1 MSDPALEVEGLHSG
15 YGRVPVLRDISFRIA
30 KGENVGLI
38 GPNGH
43 GKTTLFR
50 TLSGLVPAW
59 SGSIAFL
66 GEDITGSSPAAIVER
81 GLIHAPQGNKL
92 FPDLTVL
99 ENLWLGAYAP
109 GPRAQ
114 YRQTIEQVFAIFP
127 RLAERRGQ
135 RCRTL
140 SGGERQMV
148 TIGCC
153 LMALPKLLILD
164 EPTLGLSPKLKAE
177 LRDAIAEIIASGV
190 QTVIVEQDP
199 EFLQTLTTR
208 LLLVSE
214 GAIRAEIADGSSLE
228 HQRIV
233 EMYFGHA

>member
-1 MSDPALEVEGLHSG
+1 MSDPILDVTALRSG
-15 YGRVPVLRDISFRIA
+15 YGRVPVLHDITFSIA
-30 KGENVGLI
+30 ERENIGLI

-59 SGSIAFL
+59 SGSVRFL
-66 GEDITGSSPAAIVER
+66 GEDITRKSPASIVER

-92 FPDLTVL
+92 FPDFTVL
-99 ENLWLGAYAP
+99 ENLWLGAFVK

-114 YRQTIEQVFAIFP
+114 RKRTIEQVFSIFP

-135 RCRTL
+135 RCSTL

-148 TIGCC
+148 TIGCG
-153 LMALPKLLILD
+153 LMGLPKMLILD

-177 LRDAIAEIIASGV
+177 LRDAIETIVASGV

-214 GAIRAEIADGSSLE
+214 GVVRAEIADSGGLE

>member
-1 MSDPALEVEGLHSG
+1 MSDPVLDVKALRSG
-15 YGRVPVLRDISFRIA
+15 YGRMPVLHDITFSIA
-30 KGENVGLI
+30 KGENLGLI

-50 TLSGLVPAW
+50 TLSGLIPAW
-59 SGSIAFL
+59 SGSVIFL
-66 GEDITGSSPAAIVER
+66 GEDITGASPASIVER

-99 ENLWLGAYAP
+99 ENLWLGAFAA

-114 YRQTIEQVFAIFP
+114 RKRTIEQVFSLFP
-127 RLAERRGQ
+127 RLAERRSQ

-148 TIGCC
+148 TIGCS
-153 LMALPKLLILD
+153 LMGLPKLLILD

-177 LRDAIAEIIASGV
+177 LRDAVAEILASGV
-190 QTVIVEQDP
+190 QTVVVEQDP
-199 EFLQTLTTR
+199 EFLQTLATR

-214 GAIRAEIADGSSLE
+214 GAIRAEITDGAGLD
-228 HQRIV
+228 HQRVV

>member
-1 MSDPALEVEGLHSG
+1 MPEIALEIRNLRSG
-15 YGRVPVLRDISFRIA
+15 YGRVPVLHDISFAVA

-50 TLSGLVPAW
+50 AISGLIPAW
-59 SGSIAFL
+59 SGTIAFH
-66 GEDITGSSPAAIVER
+66 GADITGKSPASIVEA
-81 GLIHAPQGNKL
+81 GLIHAPQGNML
-92 FPDLTVL
+92 FPDLTVI
-99 ENLWLGAYAP
+99 ENLWLGAFAA
-109 GPRAQ
+109 GPRAA
-114 YRQTIEQVFAIFP
+114 RKRTIEQVFSILP

-148 TIGCC
+148 NIGCG
-153 LMALPKLLILD
+153 LMGLPKLLILD
-164 EPTLGLSPKLKAE
+164 EPTLGLSPKLKAD
-177 LRDAIAEIIASGV
+177 LRDAIAKIIDAGV
-190 QTVIVEQDP
+190 QMVIVEQDP

-208 LLLVSE
+208 LLLISE
-214 GAIRAEIADGSSLE
+214 GTVRADIAGDGGLE

>member
-1 MSDPALEVEGLHSG
+1 MADPALDVRALTSG
-15 YGRVPVLRDISFRIA
+15 YGRVPVLHGLSLTIGKD
-30 KGENVGLI
+30 ENVGLI

-50 TLSGLVPAW
+50 TLSGLLPAW
-59 SGSIAFL
+59 SGAVTFL
-66 GEDITGSSPAAIVER
+66 GEDITNRPPASIVER
-81 GLIHAPQGNKL
+81 GLIHVPQGNTL

-99 ENLWLGAYAP
+99 ENLWLGSFAP
-109 GPRAQ
+109 GPRAE
-114 YRQTIEQVFAIFP
+114 RKRTIEQVFALFP

-148 TIGCC
+148 AIGCG
-153 LMALPKLLILD
+153 LMGLPRMLILD
-164 EPTLGLSPKLKAE
+164 EPTLGLSPRLKGE
-177 LRDAIAEIIASGV
+177 LRDAISAIIASGV

-199 EFLQTLTTR
+199 EFLHTLTSR
-208 LLLVSE
+208 FLLVSE
-214 GAIRAEIADGSSLE
+214 GVVRADISGNDGLE

>member
-1 MSDPALEVEGLHSG
+1 MSDPVLDVKALSSG
-15 YGRVPVLRDISFRIA
+15 YGRVPVLHGITFSIA
-30 KGENVGLI
+30 KGENLGLI

-59 SGSIAFL
+59 SGSVTFL
-66 GEDITGSSPAAIVER
+66 GEDITRSSPAAIVER

-99 ENLWLGAYAP
+99 ENLWLGAFTAR
-109 GPRAQ
+109 PRAQ
-114 YRQTIEQVFAIFP
+114 RKQTIEQVFAIFP

-153 LMALPKLLILD
+153 LMGLPKLLILD

-214 GAIRAEIADGSSLE
+214 GAVHAEIADSGSLE

>member
-1 MSDPALEVEGLHSG
+1 MSEKVLDVRALRSG
-15 YGRVPVLRDISFRIA
+15 YGRVEVLHDVSFSIA
-30 KGENVGLI
+30 KGENLGLI

-59 SGSIAFL
+59 SGSVTFL
-66 GEDITGSSPAAIVER
+66 GEDITRAAPASIVER

-92 FPDLTVL
+92 FPDLTVI
-99 ENLWLGAYAP
+99 ENLWLGAFAS

-114 YRQTIEQVFAIFP
+114 RKRTIEQVFSLFP
-127 RLAERRGQ
+127 RLAERRSQ
-135 RCRTL
+135 YCRTL

-148 TIGCC
+148 TIGCG
-153 LMALPKLLILD
+153 LMGLPKLLILD

-177 LRDAIAEIIASGV
+177 LRDAVAEIIASGV

-199 EFLQTLTTR
+199 EFLQTLTSR

-214 GAIRAEIADGSSLE
+214 GTIRAEIADGAGLE

>member
-1 MSDPALEVEGLHSG
+1 MADAVLDVRSLNTG
-15 YGRVPVLRDISFRIA
+15 YGRVPVLHGISFAIA
-30 KGENVGLI
+30 EGENVGLI

-43 GKTTLFR
+43 GKSTLFR
-50 TLSGLVPAW
+50 ALSGLLPVW
-59 SGSIAFL
+59 SGSVSFR
-66 GEDITGSSPAAIVER
+66 GDDITNKPPAAIVER
-81 GLIHAPQGNKL
+81 GLIHVPQGNTL
-92 FPDLTVL
+92 FPDLTVQ
-99 ENLWLGAYAP
+99 ENLWLGAFP
-109 GPRAQ
+109 KGPRAK
-114 YRQTIEQVFAIFP
+114 RHRTIEQVFALFP

-148 TIGCC
+148 AIGCG
-153 LMALPKLLILD
+153 LMGLPKMLILD
-164 EPTLGLSPKLKAE
+164 EPTLGLSPKLKME
-177 LRDAIAEIIASGV
+177 LRDAIAGIIASGV
-190 QTVIVEQDP
+190 QTIIVEQDP

-214 GAIRAEIADGSSLE
+214 GTIHAEISGAGGME

>member
-1 MSDPALEVEGLHSG
+1 MPEFVLEVRGLSSG
-15 YGRVPVLRDISFRIA
+15 YGRVPVLRDVTFSIA
-30 KGENVGLI
+30 PGENLGLI

-59 SGSIAFL
+59 SGTVRFL
-66 GEDITGSSPAAIVER
+66 GEEITNRSPAAIVER
-81 GLIHAPQGNKL
+81 GMIHAPQGNKL

-99 ENLWLGAYAP
+99 ENLWLGAFAR
-109 GPRAQ
+109 RARAER
-114 YRQTIEQVFAIFP
+114 RQTIERVFSIFP

-148 TIGCC
+148 TIGCG
-153 LMALPKLLILD
+153 LMALPKMLILD
-164 EPTLGLSPKLKAE
+164 EPTLGLSPKLKTE
-177 LRDAIAEIIASGV
+177 LRDAIATIIGSGV

-199 EFLQTLTTR
+199 EFLQTLTSR

-214 GAIRAEIADGSSLE
+214 GTIRAEIAGDGGLE
-228 HQRIV
+228 HKRIV

>member
-1 MSDPALEVEGLHSG
+1 MAENALEVVNLRSG
-15 YGRVPVLRDISFRIA
+15 YGRVPVLHDVSFSIS

-50 TLSGLVPAW
+50 TLSGLLKAW
-59 SGSIAFL
+59 TGSVHFL
-66 GEDITGSSPAAIVER
+66 GDDITNAQPAAIVER
-81 GLIHAPQGNKL
+81 GLIHVPQGNTL
-92 FPDLTVL
+92 FPDLTVM
-99 ENLWLGAYAP
+99 ENLWLGAFSK
-109 GPRAQ
+109 GPRAA
-114 YRQTIEQVFAIFP
+114 RKRTIEQVFSLFP
-127 RLAERRGQ
+127 RLAERRAQ
-135 RCRTL
+135 RSRTL

-148 TIGCC
+148 AIGCG
-153 LMALPKLLILD
+153 LMGLPKMLILD
-164 EPTLGLSPKLKAE
+164 EPTLGLSPKLKGE
-177 LRDAIAEIIASGV
+177 LRDAIAAIIASGV

-214 GAIRAEIADGSSLE
+214 GSIAAEIAGEGGLE

>member
-1 MSDPALEVEGLHSG
+1 MLDAALEVCSLNTG
-15 YGRVPVLRDISFRIA
+15 YSRVPVLHGISLRIE

-43 GKTTLFR
+43 GKSTLFR
-50 TLSGLVPAW
+50 TLSGLLPAW
-59 SGSIAFL
+59 SGSISFL
-66 GEDITGSSPAAIVER
+66 GTDIANKPPGTIVEL
-81 GLIHAPQGNKL
+81 GLIHVPQGNTL

-99 ENLWLGAYAP
+99 ENLWLGAFP
-109 GPRAQ
+109 KRARAE
-114 YRQTIEQVFAIFP
+114 RQRSIERVFTLFP

-148 TIGCC
+148 AIGCG
-153 LMALPKLLILD
+153 LMGLPKMLILD
-164 EPTLGLSPKLKAE
+164 EPTLGLSPKLKTE
-177 LRDAIAEIIASGV
+177 LRDAIAAIIELGV
-190 QTVIVEQDP
+190 QTIIVEQDP

-214 GAIRAEIADGSSLE
+214 GTVQAEISGAGGLE

-233 EMYFGHA
+233 EMYFGHG

>member
-1 MSDPALEVEGLHSG
+1 MSDPVLDVRALRSG
-15 YGRVPVLRDISFRIA
+15 YGRVPVLHGVTFSIA
-30 KGENVGLI
+30 KGENLGLI

-59 SGSIAFL
+59 SGSVTFL
-66 GEDITGSSPAAIVER
+66 GEDITGSAPAAIVER

-99 ENLWLGAYAP
+99 ENLWLGAFAA
-109 GPRAQ
+109 GPRAE
-114 YRQTIEQVFAIFP
+114 RKRTIEKVFAIFP
-127 RLAERRGQ
+127 RLAERRKQ
-135 RCRTL
+135 YCRTL

-153 LMALPKLLILD
+153 LMGLPKLLILD

-177 LRDAIAEIIASGV
+177 LRDAIAEIIGSGV

-214 GAIRAEIADGSSLE
+214 GAIRAEIAEGGGLE
-228 HQRIV
+228 HQRVV

>member
-1 MSDPALEVEGLHSG
+1 MPETALDIDRLSSG
-15 YGRVPVLRDISFRIA
+15 YGRVPVLHGISFSIA

-59 SGSIAFL
+59 SGTVKFL
-66 GEDITGSSPAAIVER
+66 GEDITRRSPAEIVER

-99 ENLWLGAYAP
+99 ENLWLGAFA
-109 GPRAQ
+109 PRA
-114 YRQTIEQVFAIFP
+114 RADRKQTIEQVFAIFP

-148 TIGCC
+148 TIGCG
-153 LMALPKLLILD
+153 LMGLPKMLILD
-164 EPTLGLSPKLKAE
+164 EPTLGLSPKLKTE
-177 LRDAIAEIIASGV
+177 LRDAIATIIASGV

-208 LLLVSE
+208 FLLVAE
-214 GAIRAEIADGSSLE
+214 GTVRAEIAGDGGLE

-233 EMYFGHA
+233 EMYFGHS

>member
-1 MSDPALEVEGLHSG
+1 MSETVLEVNSLTSG
-15 YGRVPVLRDISFRIA
+15 YGRVPVLHGITFSIGKA
-30 KGENVGLI
+30 ENVGLI

-59 SGSIAFL
+59 SGRITFL
-66 GEDITGSSPAAIVER
+66 GEDITQKPPASIVER

-99 ENLWLGAYAP
+99 ENLWLGAFAP

-114 YRQTIEQVFAIFP
+114 RQRSLEQVFAIFP

-148 TIGCC
+148 NIGCG
-153 LMALPKLLILD
+153 LMGLPKMLILD

-177 LRDAIAEIIASGV
+177 LRDAIAAIIASGV

-208 LLLVSE
+208 VLLVSE
-214 GAIRAEIADGSSLE
+214 GIVRADFAGAGGLE
-228 HQRIV
+228 HQRIA